1 MAGSHEVRGSSPLG
15 STPRRTLREP
25 RGDRDASASV
35 ELTDVGRGP
44 EQPPLRP
51 AWRNGPN
58 NAQGAVT
65 TVNAEGLVGNIAGLL
80 VYTDPNIPT
89 TLTAGVGS

>member
-1 MAGSHEVRGSSPLG
+1 
-15 STPRRTLREP
+15 
-25 RGDRDASASV
+25 V